1 MDDRAAPAAQK
12 YPDPSSEQDEEEV
25 GPRGERPQ
33 HTAAAGEASG
43 SAGTDLATGHDDA
56 SIAPSASTTTQP
68 QPDTTPTHADA
79 KEGHE
84 SDQHGGPSRHHHHHP
99 SSSSSTIQPAAS
111 AIAPGATTGSPADVP
126 PTAAPPHFVAPSSYL
141 RPLSRDPFA
150 RSPSASGPTPSP
162 LGQQKKVQ
170 MVTPI
175 DREQIEGLV
184 SCACLQAIFQDVS
197 VADLNFLPQRA
208 IRAFLKVRTS
218 YDVLP
223 LSYRLIVFDTGL
235 LVKKSLNTLVHQG
248 IVSAPLWDSQSS
260 TFAGLLT
267 TSDYLNVVQYYW
279 QNPDALAQVDQFKLN
294 SLRDIERAI
303 GVAPIETVSINP
315 NQPLYD
321 ACRRMLQSRA
331 RRIPLIDVDDETQ
344 REMVVSVVT
353 QYRILKFV
361 SVNVKETQSLKKPL
375 WEIGVGTFQN
385 LATATMDTP
394 VMDVIHMLVKRDISS
409 VPILDRD
416 GTVLNVF
423 EAVDVIALIK
433 GGDYENLNLSV
444 GKALEKRSEV
454 RFLFIISPTQPF
466 SLSQHLLHLPL
477 VGISCTRRE
486 NPPYPK

>member
-1 MDDRAAPAAQK
+1 
-12 YPDPSSEQDEEEV
+12 DEEEV

-33 HTAAAGEASG
+33 QTAAAGEASG
-43 SAGTDLATGHDDA
+43 SAGTDLAPGHDDA
-56 SIAPSASTTTQP
+56 SVAPSAASTQP
-68 QPDTTPTHADA
+68 QPDTKTTTPTHADA

-84 SDQHGGPSRHHHHHP
+84 SDQHDPSRHHHP
-99 SSSSSTIQPAAS
+99 VSSTTHPAAP
-111 AIAPGATTGSPADVP
+111 AVAPGATTAGSPADVP
-126 PTAAPPHFVAPSSYL
+126 TAAAAPPPHFVAPSSYL

-150 RSPSASGPTPSP
+150 RSPSASGPTPSSS
-162 LGQQKKVQ
+162 GQQKKVQ

-175 DREQIEGLV
+175 DREQIEGL
-184 SCACLQAIFQDVS
+184 
-197 VADLNFLPQRA
+197 RA

-353 QYRILKFV
+353 QYRIL
-361 SVNVKETQSLKKPL
+361 
-375 WEIGVGTFQN
+375 
-385 LATATMDTP
+385 
-394 VMDVIHMLVKRDISS
+394 
-409 VPILDRD
+409 
-416 GTVLNVF
+416 
-423 EAVDVIALIK
+423 
-433 GGDYENLNLSV
+433 
-444 GKALEKRSEV
+444 
-454 RFLFIISPTQPF
+454 
-466 SLSQHLLHLPL
+466 
-477 VGISCTRRE
+477 
-486 NPPYPK
+486 